1 MELSKEDYLLF
12 EILFEK
18 GEEYYFSNFEILTII
33 IQNFSNEADKTWN
46 RINKSNI
53 FLHRMRSDTLEIQY
67 KINTENPFYIKY
79 KRNKQLEKIRKMLD
93 D

>member
-1 MELSKEDYLLF
+1 MELSKEYSLLF
-12 EILFEK
+12 ERFFEK
-18 GEEYYFSNFEILTII
+18 GEKYYFSNFDILTII
-33 IQNFSNEADKTWN
+33 IQNFSEGSDKALDVVH
-46 RINKSNI
+46 KSNI

>member
-1 MELSKEDYLLF
+1 MELSKEYSLLF
-12 EILFEK
+12 ERFFEK
-18 GEEYYFSNFEILTII
+18 GEKYYFSNFDILTII
-33 IQNFSNEADKTWN
+33 IQNFSDDSDKVWDVVH
-46 RINKSNI
+46 KSNI

>member
-1 MELSKEDYLLF
+1 MELSGEDYLIYEKLC
-12 EILFEK
+12 EK
-18 GEEYYFSNFEILTII
+18 GEKYYFTYLEVLTI
-33 IQNFSNEADKTWN
+33 IQNFSNESDKAWN

-53 FLHRMRSDTLEIQY
+53 FLHRMRSDTLEIEL

>member
-1 MELSKEDYLLF
+1 MELSREDYL
-12 EILFEK
+12 IYEK
-18 GEEYYFSNFEILTII
+18 LCEKKEKYYFTSFEILTI
-33 IQNFSNEADKTWN
+33 IQNFSNESDKSWN

-53 FLHRMRSDTLEIQY
+53 FLHRMRSDTLEIEL

>member
-1 MELSKEDYLLF
+1 MELSKDEYL
-12 EILFEK
+12 IYEK
-18 GEEYYFSNFEILTII
+18 LCEKREKYYFTSFEILTII
-33 IQNFSNEADKTWN
+33 IQNFSDDSDKVWDVVH
-46 RINKSNI
+46 KSNI

>member
-1 MELSKEDYLLF
+1 MELSREDYLIYEKLC
-12 EILFEK
+12 EK
-18 GEEYYFSNFEILTII
+18 GEKYYFTYFEVLSI
-33 IQNFSNEADKTWN
+33 IQNFSNESDKSWN

-53 FLHRMRSDTLEIQY
+53 FLHRMRSDTLEIEL

>member
-1 MELSKEDYLLF
+1 MELSKDEYLIYEKLC
-12 EILFEK
+12 EK
-18 GEEYYFSNFEILTII
+18 GEKYYFTSFEILTI
-33 IQNFSNEADKTWN
+33 IQNFSNETDKTWN

>member
-33 IQNFSNEADKTWN
+33 IQNFSEGSDRGWDI
-46 RINKSNI
+46 INKNYI

-67 KINTENPFYIKY
+67 KINTENAFYIKY

>member
-1 MELSKEDYLLF
+1 MELNTEDYLIYEKLCEKGEKYYFTYF
-12 EILFEK
+12 EIL
-18 GEEYYFSNFEILTII
+18 NIIL
-33 IQNFSNEADKTWN
+33 NFSNESDKTWN

>member
-1 MELSKEDYLLF
+1 MELSKDEYLIYEKLCEKGEKYYFTLF
-12 EILFEK
+12 EIL
-18 GEEYYFSNFEILTII
+18 TI
-33 IQNFSNEADKTWN
+33 IQNFSNETDKTWN